1 MDQYKKL
8 LHEYVSF
15 KSIST
20 DKKFLP
26 EMTKTVK
33 WLSNL
38 LQKNGFKVQLLQGP
52 KTNPI
57 VFAEYVVDP
66 KLETVL
72 IYGHYDVQP
81 AKKADG
87 WTGEPFSLT
96 EKGGRLIARGVVDNK
111 GQNLIH
117 IVTAIQLIKEKKLG
131 YNLKFLIE
139 GNEETANP
147 DMAGLIKKYKS
158 LLKSDHIIISDG
170 EIVKDIPTIEASLR
184 GGFNMTVLLKT
195 GSTNLHSGLCGG
207 GVPSAS
213 HEMAV
218 LINKL
223 FSKTNKIAIPGF
235 YAGVDKVTKAQ
246 VENNRVIS
254 TDKELAKLFGVKT
267 IITGD
272 GCDFHTQ
279 TGLFPTMQVSGV
291 KTGYIEEG
299 YCNIVPCEAEI
310 RINVRLVA
318 SQKPAQIFDAI
329 KKFIEKNI
337 PDYVD
342 HKIVHD
348 GFSEPIKINIDSEI
362 ARKAKKILR
371 DVYKREPIIKYV
383 GGGIPIVTDFK
394 KVLGIDSTLISFGND
409 DCHMHGVNENF
420 KIDLIKKGLEFSR
433 RFLIK

>member
-1 MDQYKKL
+1 MNQYKKL
-8 LHEYVSF
+8 LTEYVSF

-26 EMTKTVK
+26 EMAKTVK
-33 WLSNL
+33 WLSSL

-52 KTNPI
+52 KTNPV

-96 EKGGRLIARGVVDNK
+96 EKSGRLIARGVVDNK

-147 DMAGLIKKYKS
+147 DMAGLVKKYKT
-158 LLKSDHIIISDG
+158 LLKSDHIVISDG

-184 GGFNMTVLLKT
+184 GGFNMTIILKT

-223 FSKTNKIAIPGF
+223 FSKTNKITIPGF

-246 VENNRVIS
+246 IENNSVIS
-254 TDKELAKLFGVKT
+254 TDKELAKLFGVKK

-337 PDYVD
+337 PEYVD

-362 ARKAKKILR
+362 VRKAKKILR

-394 KVLGIDSTLISFGND
+394 KVLGIDTTLISLGND

-420 KIDLIKKGLEFSR
+420 KIDLVKKGLEFSR
-433 RFLIK
+433 RFLTK